1 MKRLG
6 KVTGPPVYPAAMLS
20 RRFRGGE
27 SVVRLSLGKLLVN
40 LLQVGRRTN
49 VPLIT

>member
-6 KVTGPPVYPAAMLS
+6 QLTGPPVYQADLLS

-27 SVVRLSLGKLLVN
+27 CNNRALSLGKLVVN
-40 LLQVGRRTN
+40 LLQAVKRTSA
-49 VPLIT
+49 PLD